1 MENELQQ
8 CQFWFLKPKNL
19 MTFLLT
25 FMQKK
30 FWIFLV
36 KVWVVLV
43 AGAINPTISNAQFLI
58 PSVIGF
64 RKRTGC
70 KGQQKIEFLQ
80 IVVTKLEDECNFIS
94 NFFVWMHFTGQKKK
108 LNDVTHTVSYLWA
121 FPAEPHPPIIFV
133 LLLFIFAWQAR
144 LLLSLLCSFLI
155 WRNLSEN
162 SHEIYIA

>member
-1 MENELQQ
+1 MEA
-8 CQFWFLKPKNL
+8 PKNWKFS
-19 MTFLLT
+19 TFH
-25 FMQKK
+25 F
-30 FWIFLV
+30 
-36 KVWVVLV
+36 
-43 AGAINPTISNAQFLI
+43 P
-58 PSVIGF
+58 PSVHDAPMCPNTIMATLRGGGGIKVLKMYYVVCDWSLIGL

-70 KGQQKIEFLQ
+70 KGQQKIECLQ

-94 NFFVWMHFTGQKKK
+94 NFFVRMHFTGQKKK